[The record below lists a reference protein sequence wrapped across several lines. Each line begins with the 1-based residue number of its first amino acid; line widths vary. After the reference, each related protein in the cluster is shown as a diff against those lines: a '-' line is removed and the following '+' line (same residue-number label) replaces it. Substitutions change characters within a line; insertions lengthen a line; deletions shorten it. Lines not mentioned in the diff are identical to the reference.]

1 MLASMRSGFLLFFV
15 IAFFVSVSA
24 FLPVQA
30 QVSGVFP
37 SVTSMGFGGRPF
49 NGARPSVTSFGPNPF
64 ANNWSVYGTCCANLF
79 WPAKPISTL
88 DAGRRHHRR
97 ERDGI
102 PIGILEPA
110 YIPYA
115 VPYDPETDD
124 DSVVADASGTP
135 MPPPAIR
142 RAGIRSPDLKPDLNQ
157 PDPNQEEPVAAQP
170 LTILIFKD
178 GRQSDVLNYAIVGD
192 TLFDFAAGRT
202 RKIPLADL
210 DLKATQKAN
219 DDRGVDFQ
227 IPVRIAGQ

>member
-1 MLASMRSGFLLFFV
+1 MLGSRRSRFLLFFFV
-15 IAFFVSVSA
+15 ALFVYVFVSVSA
-24 FLPVQA
+24 FWPVQG
-30 QVSGVFP
+30 QVNGVLP

-49 NGARPSVTSFGPNPF
+49 NGARPSVTSLGPNPF
-64 ANNWSVYGTCCANLF
+64 ADNWSVYGTCCANLF

-88 DAGRRHHRR
+88 DSGRRHHH
-97 ERDGI
+97 RDRDAV

-115 VPYDPETDD
+115 VPNDPETDD
-124 DSVVADASGTP
+124 NSVDADASDTP

-142 RAGIRSPDLKPDLNQ
+142 RAGIRSPDLRPDL
-157 PDPNQEEPVAAQP
+157 NQEEPVAAQP
-170 LTILIFKD
+170 LTVLVFKD
-178 GRQSDVLNYAIVGD
+178 GHQSDVLNYAIVGD

-227 IPVRIAGQ
+227 IPARIAGQ